1 LIQQE
6 WLKPQTGIE
15 MMAKQ
20 LMMTAIYG
28 NDRESLR
35 ATKFIG
41 DRTEG
46 KVR

>member
-1 LIQQE
+1 
-6 WLKPQTGIE
+6 
-15 MMAKQ
+15 MRARQ

-28 NDRESLR
+28 DDWESMR
-35 ATKFIG
+35 ATWFIC